1 MRIFYA
7 DKTAKSVG
15 FCRYSG
21 MRFWSQIIARG
32 LSGDL
37 RVYKRVQGVSR
48 SDFAY
53 KLDACKEI
61 LLHSHQ
67 I

>member
-1 MRIFYA
+1 MRVFYA
-7 DKTAKSVG
+7 DKAAKSVG

-37 RVYKRVQGVSR
+37 RVYKRVQGVSK

-53 KLDACKEI
+53 K
-61 LLHSHQ
+61 
-67 I
+67 